1 MVPQFLPRATQ
12 NTGLQNAEYEFE
24 APGRLSAAAVWNG
37 IFIVGATTWGMSF
50 AQRSFRASTAAVAY
64 AMEPLFAAIFAAG
77 MLHESL
83 TPLTIAGGVLI
94 IAANVLVGLRA
105 HSR

>member
-1 MVPQFLPRATQ
+1 
-12 NTGLQNAEYEFE
+12 
-24 APGRLSAAAVWNG
+24 
-37 IFIVGATTWGMSF
+37 MSF

-105 HSR
+105 HSSLDAASLASGPLAKASTAKTRAPV